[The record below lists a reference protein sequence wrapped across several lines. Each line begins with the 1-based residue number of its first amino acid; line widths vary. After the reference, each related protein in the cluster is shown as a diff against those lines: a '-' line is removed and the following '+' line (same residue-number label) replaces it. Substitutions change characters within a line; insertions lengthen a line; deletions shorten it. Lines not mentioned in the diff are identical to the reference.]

1 METKHSSDPS
11 IKGFWDLEANAITA
25 NPRQSDDEK
34 AIHFLETIKKE
45 NGRYNISS
53 PWREK
58 NPNLPDSYGMG
69 LGRLKAIIS
78 RFQQDFKLLKK
89 YDEVI
94 KDQLK
99 RASLKLLETK
109 LQMTQRNTPFL
120 YKGTDGL

>member
-58 NPNLPDSYGMG
+58 NPNLPDNYGMG

-78 RFQQDFKLLKK
+78 RF
-89 YDEVI
+89 
-94 KDQLK
+94 
-99 RASLKLLETK
+99 
-109 LQMTQRNTPFL
+109 
-120 YKGTDGL
+120 